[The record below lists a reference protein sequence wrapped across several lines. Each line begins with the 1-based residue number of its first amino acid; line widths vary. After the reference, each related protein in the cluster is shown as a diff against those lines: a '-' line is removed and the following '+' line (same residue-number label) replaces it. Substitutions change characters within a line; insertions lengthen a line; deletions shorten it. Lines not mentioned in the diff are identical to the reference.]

1 MTISQFV
8 NVLISRW
15 KLALAVVM
23 AITLLVLSV
32 TLLLPKQYTA
42 TANVVIDVKTPDP
55 IAGMSSPALYAPSY
69 MATQLDILQ
78 SDSVAQRV
86 ARMLK
91 LDQSLQMQESWQQ
104 ATGGKGSFYSWL
116 GTWLLRGLEVK
127 PSRESNVIELN
138 YKFAEPRFASLAAN
152 AFVQAYIDTTL
163 ELRVEP
169 AKQYSGFFNDRL
181 KQARAQLER
190 AQGKLSEFQ
199 KEKGIVDAEERI
211 DVETSKLTAL
221 SGQLVVLRTQSA
233 DSSSRLSHSRTK
245 SEQSPDVMANPI
257 IVGLKADLARQEAQL
272 QQMGSRLG
280 DSHPQVLELRANIA
294 GLRSKIDAEA
304 QRTVASIGTSSAI
317 SLQREA
323 EIQAAFDTQRGKL
336 LKMKAQRDELEVLRR
351 DTENAQRNYDAVQ
364 ARLTQV
370 SLESQT
376 TQTNVSLL
384 NPAVEPYEPSSPRI
398 FLATIVAFCISILVA
413 AVVVMGREAFD
424 RRVRSGEDVVRGLDL
439 PVIGIMPR
447 GQKKRLFGRR
457 RAAPWLHKHVVAG
470 VLTGPSAK
478 TS

>member
-15 KLALAVVM
+15 KLALAVVL
-23 AITLLVLSV
+23 AITLLVFIVAIS
-32 TLLLPKQYTA
+32 LPRQYTA
-42 TANVVIDVKTPDP
+42 TANLVIDVKTPDP
-55 IAGMSSPALYAPSY
+55 IAGMNSPALYAPGY

-104 ATGGKGSFYSWL
+104 ATGGKGSFYAWL

-138 YKFAEPRFASLAAN
+138 YKFADPRFASLAAN

-199 KEKGIVDAEERI
+199 KEKGIVDSEERI
-211 DVETSKLTAL
+211 DVETARLNAL

-233 DSSSRLSHSRTK
+233 DSSSRMAQSRNK
-245 SEQSPDVMANPI
+245 ADQSPDVMANPI
-257 IVGLKADLARQEAQL
+257 IVGLKSDLARQEAAL

-280 DSHPQVLELRANIA
+280 DSHPQVVELRANIA
-294 GLRSKIDAEA
+294 ALRSKIDAEA
-304 QRTVASIGTSSAI
+304 QRTVASIGATSAI
-317 SLQREA
+317 SLAREG
-323 EIQAAFDTQRGKL
+323 EIQAAFDAQRGKL
-336 LKMKAQRDELEVLRR
+336 LKMKAQRDELEVLKR

-364 ARLTQV
+364 ARLTQM
-370 SLESQT
+370 SLESQS

-384 NPAVEPYEPSSPRI
+384 SPAVEPYEPSSPRI
-398 FLATIVAFCISILVA
+398 LLATVLAFFISILLA
-413 AVVVMGREAFD
+413 AIIVMAREAFD
-424 RRVRSGEDVVRGLDL
+424 RRVRSGEDVIRGLDL
-439 PVIGIMPR
+439 PVIGIMPK

-457 RAAPWLHKHVVAG
+457 RGAPWLHKHVVAG
-470 VLTGPSAK
+470 VLPGPTAK